1 MDHIL
6 NGLREWL
13 DIWEEQLKDEIEGEH
28 HEYKESNIKILKE
41 DIKAIKKAMTAISSR
56 C

>member
-13 DIWEEQLKDEIEGEH
+13 DIWEEDLKREIEGEE
-28 HEYKESNIKILKE
+28 HEHKENNIKILKD
-41 DIKAIKKAMTAISSR
+41 DIKAIKKAMSAISAR